1 MWEKRDFNLFAST
14 RYRATGKMTTKTFL
28 SLLNGQKR
36 AEQYIVVLK
45 LIKMF
50 SREKWQMFFIVF
62 VVLLS

>member
-14 RYRATGKMTTKTFL
+14 RYQATGKMTTKTFL
-28 SLLNGQKR
+28 YLLNGQKR

>member
-28 SLLNGQKR
+28 YLLNGQKR

>member
-36 AEQYIVVLK
+36 A
-45 LIKMF
+45 
-50 SREKWQMFFIVF
+50 
-62 VVLLS
+62 